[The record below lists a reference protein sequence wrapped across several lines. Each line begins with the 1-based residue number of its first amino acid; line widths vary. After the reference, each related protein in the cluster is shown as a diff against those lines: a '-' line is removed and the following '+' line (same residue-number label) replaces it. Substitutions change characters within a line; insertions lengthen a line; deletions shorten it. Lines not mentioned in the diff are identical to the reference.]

1 MIKRKSRKKKVNK
14 YKGQI
19 SQVIWREQVAEQSER
34 EKKVRMKTMKE
45 NKKEYGKKEKINAEK
60 KRKNGGKVV
69 RNTGREKRKDS
80 ERRNNE

>member
-1 MIKRKSRKKKVNK
+1 
-14 YKGQI
+14 
-19 SQVIWREQVAEQSER
+19 
-34 EKKVRMKTMKE
+34 MKE